1 MSNEEEPGAGHKESG
16 GAEALPAAPPE
27 RQQVRLPAVMVIALY
42 MFLLAGMNVVNV
54 AKGLARPPYLIF
66 SAAFFAA
73 AGGLLLLFRWAWTL
87 TLAAVVLLS
96 GLFFY
101 RFSAQHGLGSIMQ
114 GGLNLVIFFY
124 LVRPEVRANL
134 R

>member
-1 MSNEEEPGAGHKESG
+1 MTNEEDERKEGSDPDVEGA
-16 GAEALPAAPPE
+16 PAGRTQ
-27 RQQVRLPAVMVIALY
+27 RQVVRLPALVIIALY
-42 MFLLAGMNVVNV
+42 MFLLAGINVVTV

-66 SAAFFAA
+66 SAAFFTAA
-73 AGGLLLLFRWAWTL
+73 AGLLLLFRWAWTL

-101 RFSAQHGLGSIMQ
+101 RFSSQHDIGSIMQ

>member
-1 MSNEEEPGAGHKESG
+1 MSNEEEPGVGHEESR

-101 RFSAQHGLGSIMQ
+101 RFSAQHDLGSIMQ

>member
-1 MSNEEEPGAGHKESG
+1 MTDENQPEIERPDESAPETDGASSPRRG
-16 GAEALPAAPPE
+16 L
-27 RQQVRLPAVMVIALY
+27 VRHPAVIVIALY
-42 MFLLAGMNVVNV
+42 MFLIAGMNVVSV
-54 AKGLARPPYLIF
+54 TKGITRPAFLTF
-66 SAAFFAA
+66 SAVFFTAA
-73 AGGLLLLFRWAWTL
+73 MGLLLLFRWAWTL

-101 RFSAQHGLGSIMQ
+101 RFTVQHDIASIMQ

>member
-1 MSNEEEPGAGHKESG
+1 MTD
-16 GAEALPAAPPE
+16 E
-27 RQQVRLPAVMVIALY
+27 RQPEIEQPEESTRESEESSPPRRGLVRHPALIVIALY
-42 MFLLAGMNVVNV
+42 MFLIAGMNVVSV
-54 AKGLARPPYLIF
+54 TKGITRPAFLIF
-66 SAAFFAA
+66 SAVFFTAAF
-73 AGGLLLLFRWAWTL
+73 GLLLLFRWAWTL

-101 RFSAQHGLGSIMQ
+101 RFTAQHDMASIMQ

>member
-1 MSNEEEPGAGHKESG
+1 MTDENQPRTGRPGESAPETEEGSSPRRGLARVP
-16 GAEALPAAPPE
+16 AL
-27 RQQVRLPAVMVIALY
+27 VVIALY
-42 MFLLAGMNVVNV
+42 MFLIAGMNVVSV
-54 AKGLARPPYLIF
+54 TKGLTRPAFLIF
-66 SAAFFAA
+66 SAVFFAA
-73 AGGLLLLFRWAWTL
+73 AMGLLLLFRWAWTL

-101 RFSAQHGLGSIMQ
+101 RFTVQHDMASIMQ